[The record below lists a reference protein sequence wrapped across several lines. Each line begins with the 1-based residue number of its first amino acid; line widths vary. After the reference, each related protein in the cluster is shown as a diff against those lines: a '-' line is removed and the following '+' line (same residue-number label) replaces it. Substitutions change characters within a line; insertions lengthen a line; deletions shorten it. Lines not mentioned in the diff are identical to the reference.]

1 MELPYTFYDQEA
13 LLQRLTTGIT
23 RRAQEVIFLV
33 GAPLSAPVS
42 PGSLGV
48 PGVDGVI
55 DLIRREFE
63 SNNTEK
69 EALESELT
77 KAGSKAYQAAFS
89 FLQGRRGQHI
99 ANEIVGKAVLGTRIP
114 TSLSIPIDF
123 ANQSTAETACQTLDL
138 DTSGWHL
145 NPGIENLGRLATD
158 YADIFGNVILTTN
171 FDPLIEVAIQRAGG
185 THYRT
190 TLYSDGNL
198 YQTRAPG
205 CHVIHLHGFWHG
217 ADTLHTPR
225 QLNQPR
231 PHLKDS
237 LKSLLRDKL
246 VVACAYSGWDDVLTD
261 SLMDV
266 VRDLTE
272 YPEVLWTFY
281 PPGANLSEHLQSR
294 LGPGLDRGRVNLY
307 SGIDCNILFPLLYE
321 RWRALKPAPNRPTAI
336 RSNPVHVTAELSAEV
351 AQQEGKPR
359 IIEGNDE
366 DRPPLV
372 DICVGRED
380 ELRRLKEPQAR
391 VVFLTGIGGQ
401 GKSTVAAKYFVDC
414 QLKGTFSFFVWR
426 DCKEERERF
435 ENQLSSVVETLS
447 EGRVSGEDL
456 AHQGPESIIEVLLAL
471 IKDRRV
477 LFTFDNV
484 DHYVDLERGKLTG
497 IPNLFVLSLLGSE
510 SPSRAVFTCRPEIEY
525 AEPLAGSIHL
535 EGISLNAAV
544 ELFTERGAQ
553 CDREEIEE
561 AHGLTKGHVFWLD
574 LLAIQAVKRGPAIT
588 LHNLLAEVGSGADL
602 LPEDTLRSIW
612 RTLRERE
619 QTVLRAMAETLKP
632 ETDVEVSDYL
642 SGEFGHNKVVKALKT
657 LRALNLIVIKKPP
670 KGPDLLELHPM
681 VRHFIRNNFPEKERI
696 SYINRII
703 AVYQRFIGSHKSDL
717 SRRPTLVVLQY
728 WTQSAELDIAAG
740 RFEDAFS
747 ILGEV
752 SRPFLGSA
760 YPREFTRTARVLFET
775 ADWVARH
782 SEYSRFEDVF
792 AIHIHL
798 LCDLGETGEVDSL
811 LEKYEITV
819 PNKDARYI
827 RYCDLRCYSKWV
839 RGDFIDSVRW
849 GKVGHDLKTSSGV
862 DTKYDVSHNLALAE
876 RDSGRPESALTTFL
890 SGRSL
895 EEVTD
900 PRELDGRRDGAH
912 YGNIGRC
919 LHLMGQ
925 IDSALICYQKS
936 ALLLEKAPQQHTVNQ
951 GYIRAWIAELLIGRE
966 QFTLAYI
973 FLRAAYLKWEQ
984 ASPPKAIRVHQLE
997 LGIRDRIKDPTKVD
1011 PLEVEGI
1018 CRDWILGKNL
1028 DLEFG

>member
-1 MELPYTFYDQEA
+1 M
-13 LLQRLTTGIT
+13 
-23 RRAQEVIFLV
+23 
-33 GAPLSAPVS
+33 
-42 PGSLGV
+42 
-48 PGVDGVI
+48 
-55 DLIRREFE
+55 
-63 SNNTEK
+63 
-69 EALESELT
+69 
-77 KAGSKAYQAAFS
+77 
-89 FLQGRRGQHI
+89 
-99 ANEIVGKAVLGTRIP
+99 
-114 TSLSIPIDF
+114 
-123 ANQSTAETACQTLDL
+123 
-138 DTSGWHL
+138 
-145 NPGIENLGRLATD
+145 
-158 YADIFGNVILTTN
+158 
-171 FDPLIEVAIQRAGG
+171 
-185 THYRT
+185 
-190 TLYSDGNL
+190 
-198 YQTRAPG
+198 
-205 CHVIHLHGFWHG
+205 IHLHGFWHG

-246 VVACAYSGWDDVLTD
+246 VVACAYGGWDDVLTD

-272 YPEVLWTFY
+272 YPEVLWAFY
-281 PPGANLSEHLQSR
+281 SRGANLPKRLQSQ

-307 SGIDCNILFPLLYE
+307 DGIDCNALFPLLYE
-321 RWRALKPAPNRPTAI
+321 RWRGLKPAPSRPAAI
-336 RSNPVHVTAELSAEV
+336 RSTPVRVAPELSAEV

-380 ELRRLKEPQAR
+380 ELRRLRDPHAR

-401 GKSTVAAKYFVDC
+401 GKSTVAAKYFVDR
-414 QLKGTFSFFVWR
+414 QLKGAFSFFVWR

-456 AHQGPESIIEVLLAL
+456 AHQSPESIIEVLLAL

-497 IPNLFVLSLLGSE
+497 IPNLFVQSLLDSQ

-525 AEPLAGSIHL
+525 DQPLAESIHL
-535 EGISLNAAV
+535 EGIGLDAAV
-544 ELFTERGAQ
+544 ELFTERSAP
-553 CDREEIEE
+553 CDRDEIEE
-561 AHGLTKGHVFWLD
+561 AHGLTKGHAFWLD
-574 LLAIQAVKRGPAIT
+574 LLAIQAVKQGPAVT
-588 LHNLLAEVGSGADL
+588 LHNLIAQVGSGADL

-612 RTLRERE
+612 KTLRPRE

-632 ETDVEVSDYL
+632 ETDVEISDYL

-670 KGPDLLELHPM
+670 KGSDLLELHPM
-681 VRHFIRNNFPEKERI
+681 VRHFIRYNFPEKERI

-717 SRRPTLVVLQY
+717 SRRPSLVVLQY
-728 WTQSAELDIAAG
+728 WTQGAELDIAAG

-752 SRPFLGSA
+752 GEPFMGSA
-760 YPREFTRTARVLFET
+760 YPREFARTARTLFEA

-782 SEYSRFEDVF
+782 AEFKQFEFVF
-792 AIHIHL
+792 GVYINL

-811 LEKYEITV
+811 LEKYGITV

-839 RGDFIDSVRW
+839 RGDFMDAVKW
-849 GKVGHDLKTSSGV
+849 GKIGYDLKASSGV

-876 RDSGRPESALTTFL
+876 RDSGRPESALTMFL
-890 SGRSL
+890 LGRGL
-895 EEVTD
+895 QEVTD
-900 PRELDGRRDGAH
+900 PQELDGKRNGAY

-936 ALLLEKAPQQHTVNQ
+936 ALLLEKASRQHIVNQ

-997 LGIRDRIKDPTKVD
+997 LGVRERIKDPAKID
-1011 PLEVEGI
+1011 SLAVEGI

-1028 DLEFG
+1028 DLEFD